1 MSTDPD
7 SLIRRVAGEHLRLSA
22 SEVRSIAAAMTPMR
36 RSPGELLFAR
46 ADAPAVFV
54 LFGRGLVRTYGI
66 DADGRE
72 RNLRFLAGP
81 NLAAA
86 LSSVIRGTATEEWVA
101 AVTAVEGYRGDF
113 NALQS
118 HPRFGALMR
127 ALAEQHFLSLERR
140 VRTLQQPFAKE
151 RYRVFLKEM
160 DPAIVDGMPEHHIA
174 SYLGVTP
181 ETLSRAK
188 RNLRSD

>member
-1 MSTDPD
+1 MPTDPEP
-7 SLIRRVAGEHLRLSA
+7 LIRRVAGEHLQLST
-22 SEVRSIAAAMTPMR
+22 SEVRTIAAAMVPMR
-36 RSPGELLFAR
+36 RAPGELLFAR
-46 ADAPAVFV
+46 ADTPSAFV
-54 LFGRGLVRTYGI
+54 LFDRGLVRTYGI

-127 ALAEQHFLSLERR
+127 ALAEQHFLALERR
-140 VRTLQQPFAKE
+140 VRTLQQPFARA
-151 RYRVFLKEM
+151 RYRVFGEEM
-160 DPAIVDGMPEHHIA
+160 DPAIVDGMPNHHIA

-188 RNLRSD
+188 RNLGPA

>member
-22 SEVRSIAAAMTPMR
+22 SEVRTIASAMNPIR
-36 RSPGELLFAR
+36 RAPGELLFDP
-46 ADAPAVFV
+46 ADASSAFV
-54 LFGRGLVRTYGI
+54 LFDRGLVRTYGV

-101 AVTAVEGYRGDF
+101 AVTVVEGYRGDF

-140 VRTLQQPFAKE
+140 VRTLQQPFAKK
-151 RYRVFLKEM
+151 RYLVFLEEM
-160 DPAIVDGMPEHHIA
+160 DPAIVDAMPEHHVA

>member
-1 MSTDPD
+1 MSTDVD
-7 SLIRRVAGEHLRLSA
+7 SLIRRVAGEHIHLSA
-22 SEVRSIAAAMTPMR
+22 SEARTIAATMIPMR
-36 RSPGELLFAR
+36 RAPDELLFAS
-46 ADAPAVFV
+46 ADAPSAFV
-54 LFGRGLVRTYGI
+54 LFDRGLVRTYGI

-86 LSSVIRGTATEEWVA
+86 LSSVIRGTATEEWVV

-127 ALAEQHFLSLERR
+127 ALAEQHFLSLEHR
-140 VRTLQQPFAKE
+140 VRTLQQPFAKA
-151 RYRVFLKEM
+151 RYHAFGEEM
-160 DPAIVDGMPEHHIA
+160 DPAIVEGMPDHHVA

-188 RNLRSD
+188 RKLRSD

>member
-1 MSTDPD
+1 VSTDRE

-22 SEVRSIAAAMTPMR
+22 SEVRTIAASMIPIR
-36 RSPGELLFAR
+36 RAPAESLFSA
-46 ADAPAVFV
+46 ADAPSAFV
-54 LFGRGLVRTYGI
+54 LFERGLVRTYAI

-118 HPRFGALMR
+118 HPQFGALMR

-140 VRTLQQPFAKE
+140 VRTLQQPFAKA
-151 RYRVFLKEM
+151 RYRVFVEEM
-160 DPAIVDGMPEHHIA
+160 DPAIIEAMPDHHVA

-188 RNLRSD
+188 RNLRAD

>member
-1 MSTDPD
+1 MNP
-7 SLIRRVAGEHLRLSA
+7 IRRA
-22 SEVRSIAAAMTPMR
+22 
-36 RSPGELLFAR
+36 PGELLFDP
-46 ADAPAVFV
+46 ADASSAFV
-54 LFGRGLVRTYGI
+54 LFDRGLVRTYGV

-101 AVTAVEGYRGDF
+101 AVTVVEGYRGDF

-140 VRTLQQPFAKE
+140 VRTLQQPFAKK
-151 RYRVFLKEM
+151 RYLVFLEEM
-160 DPAIVDGMPEHHIA
+160 DPAIVDAMPEHHVA

>member
-1 MSTDPD
+1 MSTDPE

-22 SEVRSIAAAMTPMR
+22 SEVRTVAAAMSPMR
-36 RSPGELLFAR
+36 RAPGELLFAP
-46 ADAPAVFV
+46 ADALSAFV
-54 LFGRGLVRTYGI
+54 LFDRGLVRTYGV

-86 LSSVIRGTATEEWVA
+86 LSSVIRGTSTEEWVA
-101 AVTAVEGYRGDF
+101 AVTAVEGYRADF

-118 HPRFGALMR
+118 HSWFGALMR
-127 ALAEQHFLSLERR
+127 TLAEQHFLSLERR
-140 VRTLQQPFAKE
+140 VRTLQQPFARE
-151 RYRVFLKEM
+151 RYRVFLQEM
-160 DPAIVDGMPEHHIA
+160 DAAIVDGMPSHHVA

>member
-1 MSTDPD
+1 VPTNPEL
-7 SLIRRVAGEHLRLSA
+7 LIRRVAGEHLRLSV
-22 SEVRSIAAAMTPMR
+22 SEVRTIAAGMTPMR
-36 RSPGELLFAR
+36 RGPDELLFAR
-46 ADAPAVFV
+46 ADAPSAFVVFD
-54 LFGRGLVRTYGI
+54 RGLVRTYGI

-81 NLAAA
+81 NFAAA

-113 NALQS
+113 KVLQS

-127 ALAEQHFLSLERR
+127 VLAEQHFLALERR
-140 VRTLQQPFAKE
+140 VRTLQQPFAKA
-151 RYRVFLKEM
+151 RYRVFGEQM
-160 DPAIVDGMPEHHIA
+160 DPAIVDGMPDHHVA